1 VRVAIFGLG
10 YVGCVSAG
18 CLARLGHHVIGVD
31 LNPGKVEALAAG
43 ESPIVEQG
51 LPELLREMR
60 DAGRLTATTEHAKA
74 VAESDLSVICVGTPS
89 ADDGRLDL
97 SHVQRVSG
105 SIAEALRAAS
115 KYHVVV
121 LRSTVLPGTVEE
133 DFLPALKVGSG
144 KEPGRDFGVAYN
156 PEFLREGSALSDFV
170 HPPYTV
176 VAATDPRTEKAVQE
190 LYAGIDAPFITT
202 PFRTA
207 EMLKYVNNTFHAL
220 KVAFANEVG
229 NVCKSVGIDSH
240 EVMEIFC
247 RDTKLN
253 ISPIYLRPGF
263 AFGGS
268 CLPKDLRAL
277 TDLARRR
284 NLESPLLTAVIESN
298 QNQIETA
305 LKLIERTRKKR
316 IGILGLTFKAGTDD
330 IRESPIVKVVEALVG
345 RGMQV
350 KVHDENI
357 DIDRMVGTNRTYLE
371 SYIPYLDTILCQS
384 VREVVEDSEVVVVA
398 TGAPSHRAVVDHLKP
413 DQILIDLVR
422 VVPNGQLPADRY
434 IGICW

>member
-10 YVGCVSAG
+10 YVGSVSAG
-18 CLARLGHHVIGVD
+18 CLARLGHHVTGVD
-31 LNPGKVEALAAG
+31 VNPRKVEALRDG
-43 ESPIVEQG
+43 LSPIVEQG
-51 LPELLREMR
+51 LPELIRAMKG
-60 DAGRLTATTEHAKA
+60 AGRLTATTEHRTA
-74 VAESDLSVICVGTPS
+74 VAGSDLSVICVGTPS

-97 SHVQRVSG
+97 SHVRRVAASV
-105 SIAEALRAAS
+105 AEALAGA
-115 KYHVVV
+115 KGYHVVV
-121 LRSTVLPGTVEE
+121 LRSTVLPGTMEE
-133 DFLPALKVGSG
+133 DFLPTLAAGSG
-144 KEPGRDFGVAYN
+144 LVPGQDFGVAYN
-156 PEFLREGSALSDFV
+156 PEFLREGSALSDFES
-170 HPPYTV
+170 PPYTV
-176 VAATDPRTEKAVQE
+176 VAATDPQALAAVRE
-190 LYAGIDAPFITT
+190 LYAGIEAPFITT
-202 PFRTA
+202 SFRAA

-229 NVCKSVGIDSH
+229 NICKSVGIDSH
-240 EVMEIFC
+240 EVMELFC

-253 ISPIYLRPGF
+253 ISPTYLRPGF

-277 TDLARRR
+277 TDLARRL
-284 NLESPLLTAVIESN
+284 NLATPLLSSVIDSN
-298 QNQIETA
+298 DNQVETA
-305 LKLIERTRKKR
+305 LRLIDRTRKKK

-357 DIDRMVGTNRTYLE
+357 DVDRMVGTNRSFLE
-371 SYIPYLDTILCQS
+371 SYIPYLERILKPS
-384 VREVVEDSEVVVVA
+384 VQAVVEDSEVVVVA
-398 TGAPSHRAVVDHLKP
+398 TGAPAHRAVVEHLRP

-422 VVPNGQLPADRY
+422 IVPNGQLPPDRY